1 MLDSPTQLKKF
12 NELKYVIHFNYVYE
26 CFGAVRSCV
35 LIRLASKSGWFE
47 FGTQLQ
53 LTSIIAMDGAS
64 LDLIT

>member
-35 LIRLASKSGWFE
+35 LIRLASKNRLFK
-47 FGTQLQ
+47 FGTQIR
-53 LTSIIAMDGAS
+53 LTSIIAMNGAT
-64 LDLIT
+64 LDLTT